1 MTRLLTAIVF
11 VAVLVLVLVADS
23 PNLDEYP
30 DLYADLEI
38 MPGVTVKQFRKDMQD
53 IADAALAA
61 FGPVQKIYDD
71 PGGILGERWDMYR
84 FFARR
89 KE

>member
-23 PNLDEYP
+23 PNLE
-30 DLYADLEI
+30 DLEI
-38 MPGVTVKQFRKDMQD
+38 MPGVTVRQFRKDMQD

-61 FGPVQKIYDD
+61 FGPVQKIYDS
-71 PGGILGERWDMYR
+71 PGGTIGDH
-84 FFARR
+84 
-89 KE
+89 